1 MAAPVAPLPGLRQA
15 IGPSNPALSKV
26 VVSSYEGERDE
37 RGRFVGQGTATF
49 KHGHAY
55 AGAFADGWMHG
66 QGKFSW
72 ADGTTFEGDF
82 VRNTID
88 GNGRYDWADGS
99 YYEGEVRGGIRHG
112 RGCMQVA
119 SRRRPRHS
127 FGASMKMAFTSKEE
141 EEAEAEGGPD
151 DDYEEIPGPYYE
163 GDWKLGKRHGEGTL
177 WYGGKDS
184 PSFFKG
190 TWVDGMRE
198 GPRGEMVYP
207 SGNRYL
213 GAWQADRRHGK
224 GVMRLLTTEEIYDGD
239 WKEGLQHGAGTH
251 TWLAGGR
258 AEHGATQR
266 LMCNR
271 YVGEWMVGL
280 RHGKGTFYYSNGS
293 RYVGEFQRN
302 LKAGHGVYTFPDGRV
317 YEGPFTDDRMGF
329 NDGSLEEKVATR
341 GPVKIESS
349 RKGTKKKKKKKRKG
363 LPQRTP
369 RAVPLAGTTRNV
381 HLNIGDLMSGLA
393 PKERGVERRGIEKLV
408 MRWNSGMKQI
418 YAHYS
423 TLSQNGLP
431 KRGAGSSTGGVGEQE
446 EEFYLNQGQFWLL
459 MRDCGIVSQA
469 VPLAS
474 LARIFS
480 TVKLQFAS
488 SIAESRRRREATEA
502 GVDEGRTA
510 TVDDRLYLEP
520 DDPVHE
526 PQRPILYR
534 EFVEGLVRIAAVVYE
549 DDASATTLPAKF
561 SRLLDGP
568 VRQNSRTSVAA
579 AGGKS
584 GGGRSPK
591 IGGSGPA
598 DAVTAAMAK
607 KDLLEWL
614 SRPDVSAGLRAV
626 FDKYSHAGF
635 GGKHDKAM
643 YTREFAALLRGAG
656 LVRGNK
662 AVEDEAS
669 DLLTILQA
677 VLVFPSATFGSSTS
691 AAEEKS
697 GAERPETSRFDP
709 EDDTTNFEIEM
720 IFLEFVE
727 TLARVAHAHWHPI
740 LLARQTKED
749 EVAAASAA
757 EESAVDAEAEGE
769 AEAPAEEDA
778 AAAAAAEG
786 EEGAEDAD
794 AEGDAEAEAEQD
806 EDEEEEEEEEE
817 NPNRLKEDTT
827 VLAAMQRM
835 CDGWIFKLL

>member
-66 QGKFSW
+66 RGKFSW

-119 SRRRPRHS
+119 SRRRPRQS

-224 GVMRLLTTEEIYDGD
+224 GVMRWLTTEEIYDGD

-393 PKERGVERRGIEKLV
+393 PKERGGRAPRHRKARDALELGHEADLRALFDAVAEWLAQKGCRFFYRRCW
-408 MRWNSGMKQI
+408 R
-418 YAHYS
+418 
-423 TLSQNGLP
+423 
-431 KRGAGSSTGGVGEQE
+431 TGGRVLPQPGP
-446 EEFYLNQGQFWLL
+446 
-459 MRDCGIVSQA
+459 V
-469 VPLAS
+469 LAAH
-474 LARIFS
+474 ARLRHR
-480 TVKLQFAS
+480 VAG
-488 SIAESRRRREATEA
+488 RPA
-502 GVDEGRTA
+502 GVPGA
-510 TVDDRLYLEP
+510 HLF
-520 DDPVHE
+520 HG
-526 PQRPILYR
+526 Q
-534 EFVEGLVRIAAVVYE
+534 AAVCQLHRRV
-549 DDASATTLPAKF
+549 SAAP
-561 SRLLDGP
+561 RGYRGWRGRRP
-568 VRQNSRTSVAA
+568 HRYR
-579 AGGKS
+579 
-584 GGGRSPK
+584 GRSPLPRT
-591 IGGSGPA
+591 G
-598 DAVTAAMAK
+598 
-607 KDLLEWL
+607 
-614 SRPDVSAGLRAV
+614 RPRA
-626 FDKYSHAGF
+626 
-635 GGKHDKAM
+635 
-643 YTREFAALLRGAG
+643 R
-656 LVRGNK
+656 
-662 AVEDEAS
+662 
-669 DLLTILQA
+669 
-677 VLVFPSATFGSSTS
+677 
-691 AAEEKS
+691 
-697 GAERPETSRFDP
+697 
-709 EDDTTNFEIEM
+709 
-720 IFLEFVE
+720 
-727 TLARVAHAHWHPI
+727 
-740 LLARQTKED
+740 
-749 EVAAASAA
+749 AAAPYP
-757 EESAVDAEAEGE
+757 V
-769 AEAPAEEDA
+769 P
-778 AAAAAAEG
+778 
-786 EEGAEDAD
+786 
-794 AEGDAEAEAEQD
+794 
-806 EDEEEEEEEEE
+806 
-817 NPNRLKEDTT
+817 
-827 VLAAMQRM
+827 
-835 CDGWIFKLL
+835 